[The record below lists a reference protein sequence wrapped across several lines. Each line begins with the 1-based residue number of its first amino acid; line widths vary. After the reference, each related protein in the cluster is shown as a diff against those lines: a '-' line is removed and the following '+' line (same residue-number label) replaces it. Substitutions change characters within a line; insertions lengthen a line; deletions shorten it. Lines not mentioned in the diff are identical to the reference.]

1 MMMITNMTMRMVIIT
16 IITIMSTTTITTTII
31 RTIITITRR
40 KFPSPTRAALA
51 RARVQACR
59 GGVGDGGREVMR

>member
-1 MMMITNMTMRMVIIT
+1 MITNMTMRMVIIT
-16 IITIMSTTTITTTII
+16 IMITVMSTTTITTTII
-31 RTIITITRR
+31 RTVITITRR

-59 GGVGDGGREVMR
+59 GRVGDGGREVMR